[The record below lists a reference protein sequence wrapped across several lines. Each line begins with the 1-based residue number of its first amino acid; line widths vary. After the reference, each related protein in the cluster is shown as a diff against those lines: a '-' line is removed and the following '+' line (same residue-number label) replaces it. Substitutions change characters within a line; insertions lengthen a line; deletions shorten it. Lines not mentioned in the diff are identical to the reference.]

1 MGNPACS
8 SAYGLKYQPWASK
21 LSGKRVIRNKAA
33 RMILKVVVDDQIYPI
48 TVPEQI
54 ISEAGEFFDKI
65 DKDMDKGWQMSR
77 DWVPNPDQEQR
88 CQIVGDKMLTAMHND
103 NQQLMMLLSAYVL
116 ARVPTARELRIDS
129 NGEMLETELILS

>member
-1 MGNPACS
+1 
-8 SAYGLKYQPWASK
+8 
-21 LSGKRVIRNKAA
+21 
-33 RMILKVVVDDQIYPI
+33 MILKVVVDDQIYHI
-48 TVPEQI
+48 TVPERI

-77 DWVPNPDQEQR
+77 DWVANPGQEQR

-103 NQQLMMLLSAYVL
+103 NQQLMVLLSAYVL
-116 ARVPTARELRIDS
+116 ARVPTARELHIDS

>member
-1 MGNPACS
+1 
-8 SAYGLKYQPWASK
+8 
-21 LSGKRVIRNKAA
+21 
-33 RMILKVVVDDQIYPI
+33 MILKVVVDDHIYPI
-48 TVPEQI
+48 TVPERF

-77 DWVPNPDQEQR
+77 EWVPNPGQEQR
-88 CQIVGDKMLTAMHND
+88 CQIIGDKMLTAMHND
-103 NQQLMMLLSAYVL
+103 NQQLMVLLSAYVL